1 MDWSV
6 VIDRIPQLSS
16 GLFQTL
22 WLCALSAVAAIA
34 IGVGMAAANM
44 RGSHLLRQAVTLYTA
59 ICLGLPLLILIYI
72 LFYALPL
79 YGVTL
84 APKVVGV
91 SALAIYY
98 GPYFSGI
105 MRSAMDAIPSGQS
118 EAAKAIGL
126 SGARTLWRVQLPQAL
141 PLMLPSGV
149 GLLIGMLKD
158 SALLAVVSVPEFM
171 FHAREAVSDTY
182 ASVEIYSTVALVYWC
197 LSTLCVAA
205 ASRLERKL
213 AAPAADLPRL

>member
-6 VIDRIPQLSS
+6 VNDRIPQLAS
-16 GLFQTL
+16 GLLQTI
-22 WLCALSAVAAIA
+22 WLCGLSAAIA
-34 IGVGMAAANM
+34 ICIGAGVAAAHM
-44 RGSHLLRQAVTLYTA
+44 HGPRILQVVVGIYTT

-79 YGVTL
+79 YGLTL
-84 APKVVGV
+84 APKVVGIA
-91 SALAIYY
+91 ALAIYY

-105 MRSAMDAIPSGQS
+105 IRSAMDSIPVGQS

-126 SGARTLWRVQLPQAL
+126 SRFRTLWRVQLPQAL
-141 PLMLPSGV
+141 PLMLPGGV

-171 FHAREAVSDTY
+171 FYAREAVSDTY
-182 ASVEIYSTVALVYWC
+182 ASVEIYSVVALVYWS
-197 LSTLCVAA
+197 LATVCVATA
-205 ASRLERKL
+205 TRIERKL
-213 AAPAADLPRL
+213 SALST

>member
-6 VIDRIPQLSS
+6 VIDRLPQLAS

-22 WLCALSAVAAIA
+22 YLCALSATAAIA
-34 IGVGMAAANM
+34 IGAGVVAVLLHGP
-44 RGSHLLRQAVTLYTA
+44 RLLRPIVELYTA
-59 ICLGLPLLILIYI
+59 VCLGLPLLILIYF
-72 LFYALPL
+72 LFFVLPL
-79 YGVTL
+79 YGIIL

-91 SALAIYY
+91 AALAIYY
-98 GPYFSGI
+98 GPYFAGI
-105 MRSAMDAIPSGQS
+105 MRAAMEAIPIGQS

-126 SGARTLWRVQLPQAL
+126 SGWRTLQRVHLPQAI

-182 ASVEIYSTVALVYWC
+182 ASVEIYTTVAVVYWC
-197 LSTLCVAA
+197 LSSLCVALA
-205 ASRLERKL
+205 ARLERNFAVS
-213 AAPAADLPRL
+213 AA